1 MRITE
6 SRLRRIIRSVIKE
19 SYISNRTPEQ
29 EEADILDRFP
39 DHPYSMPELGVK
51 DVKFLL
57 GLEHNESKALTYIP
71 KFLRRIFPQEDIDER
86 SGIGRLVIDRNKL
99 RDLGFDEE
107 EIEKLTGTP
116 EGRAD
121 GLVGQVFRPMHYRII
136 F

>member
-39 DHPYSMPELGVK
+39 DPYSMPELGVK

-71 KFLRRIFPQEDIDER
+71 KFLRKHFGDGTRTGFVSIIIEDLIEMEFTQGEIDKIR
-86 SGIGRLVIDRNKL
+86 
-99 RDLGFDEE
+99 
-107 EIEKLTGTP
+107 EIAGK
-116 EGRAD
+116 
-121 GLVGQVFRPMHYRII
+121 VFRHDDYEVKQNS
-136 F
+136 FG